1 MPKPVKLVMFLA
13 LLVGGMD
20 ATRDYIIADSVP
32 GSAHRLG
39 EDLSFWSFVTVAL
52 CLLAYAAYRRFRARK

>member
-1 MPKPVKLVMFLA
+1 MPKPVKIVLVLA
-13 LLVGGMD
+13 LLVGGAD

-39 EDLSFWSFVTVAL
+39 EDISFWSFVAVAL
-52 CLLAYAAYRRFRARK
+52 CLVAYAAFRRFRARK